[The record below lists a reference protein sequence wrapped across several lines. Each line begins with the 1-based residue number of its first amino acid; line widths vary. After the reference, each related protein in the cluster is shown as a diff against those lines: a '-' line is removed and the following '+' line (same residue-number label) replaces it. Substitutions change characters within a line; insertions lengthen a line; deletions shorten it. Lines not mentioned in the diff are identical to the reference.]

1 MSGSPRRL
9 LSLLAALCLAPWLAA
24 CGTVDF
30 TRPGIADP
38 EAGYA
43 GAFPWYAEY
52 CALSQIK
59 KRPGFGAEIRGEIGG
74 HAVLY
79 LNGACRGPDGTL
91 IPCDAPGAGPEE
103 GVGLSM
109 NAHFR
114 NAKWVAVPGRDFFFE
129 GNLRP
134 GETLTRARYAE
145 VQAEARRLG
154 LYDEVAFHE
163 AAFADAPAGLP
174 REAAKYEISVA
185 TDYAVG
191 LGRGRYCARVP
202 VTRPQMLSMIGF
214 LNAENAPYRRGGQV
228 FHWSI
233 FQDNCI
239 HLAHNALAAAGVW
252 RRWPTH
258 RPLPLAILDF
268 PVPKNEFVNL
278 MRRGNDPGLL
288 DPEAAFADPAAR
300 RAVLDYGTLP
310 VRPGAI
316 ALSAPAWPAN
326 EVYET
331 ALGLVFYDEPTIGP
345 YRHWLAEIVATPR
358 QHALEPNL
366 RWYAARLHRLREERR
381 PLPPAMAEFGQRF
394 YAALDRELAATDA
407 RLDRLREAGARNAPA
422 TGLALR

>member
-1 MSGSPRRL
+1 MSGYLRRL
-9 LSLLAALCLAPWLAA
+9 FALLAAILSSLSLAA

-30 TRPGIADP
+30 SRPGIADP

-43 GAFPWYAEY
+43 AAFPWYAEF
-52 CALSQIK
+52 CALSQIR
-59 KRPGFGAEIRGEIGG
+59 KRPGFGAEIRGDIGG

-91 IPCDAPGAGPEE
+91 IPCDTPGAGPEG

-114 NAKWVAVPGRDFFFE
+114 NAKWVAIPGRDFFFE

-145 VQAEARRLG
+145 VLAEARSLG
-154 LYDEVAFHE
+154 LYDGVAFHD
-163 AAFADAPAGLP
+163 AAMTKAPPGLP
-174 REAAKYEISVA
+174 PEAAKYEVSIA

-191 LGRGRYCARVP
+191 LGRGRYCARAP
-202 VTRPQMLSMIGF
+202 MTRAQMLSMIAF
-214 LNAENAPYRRGGQV
+214 LNAENAPYRRGERE
-228 FHWSI
+228 FHWSL

-239 HLAHNALAAAGVW
+239 HLAHNALAAAGFW

-278 MRRGNDPGLL
+278 MRRGNDATLL

-300 RAVLDYGTLP
+300 RAVLDFGTLP

-326 EVYET
+326 AVYET
-331 ALGLVFYDEPTIGP
+331 ELGLVFYDEPTLGP
-345 YRHWLAEIVATPR
+345 YRHWLAEILATPR

-366 RWYAARLHRLREERR
+366 HWYAARLHRLREERR
-381 PLPPAMAEFGQRF
+381 PLPPEMADFGDRF
-394 YAALDRELAATDA
+394 YAALDRELAGIDR
-407 RLDRLREAGARNAPA
+407 RLERLRAARTTPA

>member
-1 MSGSPRRL
+1 MTGWLRRL
-9 LSLLAALCLAPWLAA
+9 FAALAALALAG
-24 CGTVDF
+24 CSVVDF
-30 TRPGIADP
+30 SRPGMADP

-43 GAFPWYAEY
+43 AAFPWYAEF

-59 KRPGFGAEIRGEIGG
+59 KHPGFGAEIRGEIGG

-91 IPCDAPGAGPEE
+91 IPCDAPGAGPEG

-114 NAKWVAVPGRDFFFE
+114 NAKWVAIPGRDFFFE

-154 LYDEVAFHE
+154 LYDGVAFHRE
-163 AAFADAPAGLP
+163 AFDEAPPGLP
-174 REAAKYEISVA
+174 PEEAKYEISIA

-202 VTRPQMLSMIGF
+202 VTRPQMLAMIGF
-214 LNAENAPYRRGGQV
+214 LNAENAPYRSGKRD
-228 FHWSI
+228 FRWSL

-239 HLAHNALAAAGVW
+239 HLAHNALAAAGFW
-252 RRWPTH
+252 QRWPTNM
-258 RPLPLAILDF
+258 PLPLAILDF

-288 DPEAAFADPAAR
+288 DPEAAFRDAAAR
-300 RAVLDYGTLP
+300 RSVLDFGTLP

-316 ALSAPAWPAN
+316 ALSAPAWAPN

-331 ALGLVFYDEPTIGP
+331 ELKLVFYDEPTLGP
-345 YRHWLAEIVATPR
+345 YRGWLERILATPR
-358 QHALEPNL
+358 EHALEPNL

-381 PLPPAMAEFGQRF
+381 ALPAEMAEFGQRF
-394 YAALDRELAATDA
+394 YAAIDRELAATDS
-407 RLDRLREAGARNAPA
+407 RLERLRAARSTPA
-422 TGLALR
+422 TGFAQR

>member
-1 MSGSPRRL
+1 MSSLLRRL
-9 LSLLAALCLAPWLAA
+9 TALGLALSLAA

-43 GAFPWYAEY
+43 GAFPRYAEF
-52 CALSQIK
+52 CALSQIR

-103 GVGLSM
+103 GVGVSM

-114 NAKWVAVPGRDFFFE
+114 NAKWVAIPGRDFFFE

-145 VQAEARRLG
+145 VQAEARRLR

-163 AAFADAPAGLP
+163 DAFAGAPAGLP
-174 REAAKYEISVA
+174 REEAKYEVSIA

-202 VTRPQMLSMIGF
+202 VTRAQMLAMIDF
-214 LNAENAPYRRGGQV
+214 LNAENAPYRSGARE
-228 FHWSI
+228 FHWSL
-233 FQDNCI
+233 FRDNCI
-239 HLAHNALAAAGVW
+239 HLAHNALAAAGFW
-252 RRWPTH
+252 QPWPTNL
-258 RPLPLAILDF
+258 PLPLAILNF

-278 MRRGNDPGLL
+278 MRRGNDQALL

-300 RAVLDYGTLP
+300 RSVLEFGTLP

-331 ALGLVFYDEPTIGP
+331 ELGLIFYDEPTVGP
-345 YRHWLAEIVATPR
+345 YRFWLADILRRPR
-358 QHALEPNL
+358 DHALEANL
-366 RWYAARLHRLREERR
+366 RWYAAHLDRLGEERR
-381 PLPPAMAEFGQRF
+381 PLPPEMADFAERF
-394 YAALDRELAATDA
+394 YAAAKRELAATDS
-407 RLDRLREAGARNAPA
+407 RLERLRAARATPE
-422 TGLALR
+422 TGLASR

>member
-1 MSGSPRRL
+1 MPRFLRC
-9 LSLLAALCLAPWLAA
+9 LLALCSALSLAA
-24 CGTVDF
+24 CGAVDF

-43 GAFPWYAEY
+43 SAFPRYAEF

-114 NAKWVAVPGRDFFFE
+114 NAKWVAIPGRDFFFE

-134 GETLTRARYAE
+134 GEALTRARYAE

-154 LYDEVAFHE
+154 LFDGIAFHE
-163 AAFADAPAGLP
+163 EAFAEAPAGLH
-174 REAAKYEISVA
+174 RENAKYEISIA

-202 VTRPQMLSMIGF
+202 VTRPQLLAMIAF
-214 LNAENAPYRRGGQV
+214 LNAENAPYRSGARE
-228 FHWSI
+228 FRWSL
-233 FQDNCI
+233 FRDNCI
-239 HLAHNALAAAGVW
+239 HLAHNALAAAGFW
-252 RRWPTH
+252 QPWPTNM
-258 RPLPLAILDF
+258 PLPLAILDF

-278 MRRGNDPGLL
+278 MRRGNDEALL

-300 RAVLDYGTLP
+300 RSVLEFGTLP

-331 ALGLVFYDEPTIGP
+331 ELGLIFYDEPNIGP
-345 YRHWLAEIVATPR
+345 YRFWLADILRRPR
-358 QHALEPNL
+358 DHALEPNL
-366 RWYAARLHRLREERR
+366 HWYAARLDRLREERR
-381 PLPPAMAEFGQRF
+381 PLPPEMAEFGRRF
-394 YAALDRELAATDA
+394 HAAVERELVATDA
-407 RLDRLREAGARNAPA
+407 RLERLRAARAVPA
-422 TGLALR
+422 TGLALQ

>member
-1 MSGSPRRL
+1 MSGLLRRL
-9 LSLLAALCLAPWLAA
+9 LAFLAAISLAA

-38 EAGYA
+38 EPGYA
-43 GAFPWYAEY
+43 AAFPWYAEF
-52 CALSQIK
+52 CALSQIR
-59 KRPGFGAEIRGEIGG
+59 KRPGFGAEIRGDIGG

-79 LNGACRGPDGTL
+79 LNGACRGPGGTL
-91 IPCDAPGAGPEE
+91 IPCDTPGAGPEE

-114 NAKWVAVPGRDFFFE
+114 NAKWVAIPGRDFFFE

-145 VQAEARRLG
+145 VQAEARRLR
-154 LYDEVAFHE
+154 LYDEVAFHDE
-163 AAFADAPAGLP
+163 AFAKAPPGLP
-174 REAAKYEISVA
+174 REAAKYEISIA

-202 VTRPQMLSMIGF
+202 VTRPQMLAMIRF
-214 LNAENAPYRRGGQV
+214 LNAENAPYRRGERE
-228 FHWSI
+228 FRWSL

-239 HLAHNALAAAGVW
+239 HLAHNALAAAGFW
-252 RRWPTH
+252 QPWPTH
-258 RPLPLAILDF
+258 MPLPLAILDF

-278 MRRGNDPGLL
+278 MRRASDAALL

-300 RAVLDYGTLP
+300 RAVLDFGTLP

-316 ALSAPAWPAN
+316 ALSAPAWPSN

-331 ALGLVFYDEPTIGP
+331 ELGLVFYDDPTLGP
-345 YRHWLAEIVATPR
+345 YRRWLAEILATPR

-366 RWYAARLHRLREERR
+366 RWYAARLHRLREEQR
-381 PLPPAMAEFGQRF
+381 PLPPEMSNFARRF
-394 YAALDRELAATDA
+394 YAALDQELAAIDT
-407 RLDRLREAGARNAPA
+407 RLDRLREARARLAPA

>member
-1 MSGSPRRL
+1 MMVCLRRWFAAM
-9 LSLLAALCLAPWLAA
+9 AALWLAG
-24 CGTVDF
+24 CGAVDF
-30 TRPGIADP
+30 SRPGIADP
-38 EAGYA
+38 EPGYA
-43 GAFPWYAEY
+43 AAFPLYAEF
-52 CALSQIK
+52 CALSQIR
-59 KRPGFGAEIRGEIGG
+59 KRPGFGAEIRGDIGG

-129 GNLRP
+129 GGLRP

-145 VQAEARRLG
+145 VQAEARRLR
-154 LYDEVAFHE
+154 LYDGLAFHPE
-163 AAFADAPAGLP
+163 ALDKAPAGLDP
-174 REAAKYEISVA
+174 DAARYEISIA
-185 TDYAVG
+185 TDYAIG

-202 VTRPQMLSMIGF
+202 VTRPQMLAMIRF
-214 LNAENAPYRRGGQV
+214 LNAENAPYRGGARD
-228 FHWSI
+228 FRWSI

-239 HLAHNALAAAGVW
+239 HLAHNALAAAGFW
-252 RRWPTH
+252 QPWPTNM
-258 RPLPLAILDF
+258 PLPLAILDF

-278 MRRGNDPGLL
+278 MRRGNNPALL

-300 RAVLDYGTLP
+300 RAVLDFAQLP
-310 VRPGAI
+310 VRPGII
-316 ALSAPAWPAN
+316 ALSAPAWAAN

-331 ALGLVFYDEPTIGP
+331 ELGLIFYDEPTIGP
-345 YRHWLAEIVATPR
+345 YRGWLAAILATPR
-358 QHALEPNL
+358 DHALEPNL

-381 PLPPAMAEFGQRF
+381 ALPPEMAEFERRF
-394 YAALDRELAATDA
+394 YAALDRELAATDT
-407 RLDRLREAGARNAPA
+407 RLDRLREARARIAPA